1 MVSQTV
7 FVVENDQIIREI
19 VAHYLEAAGYRVETA
34 PTAGAALIR
43 LLSHVRPDLVIAGV
57 NTGAMT
63 GIELCARLKQD
74 PRFRLT
80 PVIVVTELFDQH
92 AGNTGL
98 VAGAD
103 CFLTKPLDYLELQ
116 TRVKAL
122 LRVKVVLDR
131 LERSKDPLVT
141 LGMSIEAKDPYTK
154 GHCERLARYAVAL
167 GIALG
172 ADEPALT
179 ALSLGGY
186 LHDLGKVA
194 VPDRVLLKPG
204 RLEPFE
210 REQMQIHPIVGAD
223 MVERFQALEGAR
235 LIIRHHHEHW
245 DGSGYPDGLK
255 GEAIPV
261 TARIMAVVDVFDA
274 LCTARPYKP
283 ALSPER
289 AVTILLEETERGFWD
304 PTVID
309 AFVKLRR
316 ELGWDVPR

>member
-1 MVSQTV
+1 MVPQTV

-19 VAHYLEAAGYRVETA
+19 VAHYLQADGYRVDTA

-63 GIELCARLKQD
+63 GIELCVRLKGD

-131 LERSKDPLVT
+131 LERSEVEPPSTAGYQDLYSLFLAPAIGLAVLELLV
-141 LGMSIEAKDPYTK
+141 
-154 GHCERLARYAVAL
+154 AR
-167 GIALG
+167 G
-172 ADEPALT
+172 
-179 ALSLGGY
+179 
-186 LHDLGKVA
+186 
-194 VPDRVLLKPG
+194 LL
-204 RLEPFE
+204 
-210 REQMQIHPIVGAD
+210 M
-223 MVERFQALEGAR
+223 
-235 LIIRHHHEHW
+235 
-245 DGSGYPDGLK
+245 
-255 GEAIPV
+255 
-261 TARIMAVVDVFDA
+261 
-274 LCTARPYKP
+274 
-283 ALSPER
+283 
-289 AVTILLEETERGFWD
+289 
-304 PTVID
+304 
-309 AFVKLRR
+309 KL
-316 ELGWDVPR
+316 P